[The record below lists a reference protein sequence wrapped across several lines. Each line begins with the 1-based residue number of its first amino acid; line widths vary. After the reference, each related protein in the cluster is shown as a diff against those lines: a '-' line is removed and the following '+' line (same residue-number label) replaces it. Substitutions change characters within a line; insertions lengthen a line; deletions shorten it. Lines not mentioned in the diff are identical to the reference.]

1 MNSFSHGGIGP
12 GHHHWDPPEPR
23 RAGPGEWPAFE
34 AALAVV
40 NHDVRATLPGQD
52 ALILV
57 AVPSYEPP
65 PGDAVG
71 GDQLYVAMPDGRWHG
86 NPVNSSDLEEGG
98 PPEPD
103 DAAAVLAEVADAAQ
117 STVMELLW
125 RAWPVCP
132 AHQVGTHLWLAAS
145 DDPDGAGTDEN
156 DTDENDT
163 DEADPPAWW
172 CGGGR
177 GGTRHRLS
185 LVGELAAT
193 TVPGRP

>member
-1 MNSFSHGGIGP
+1 MNSFSHGGIGS
-12 GHHHWDPPEPR
+12 GHHRRDRGEPR
-23 RAGPGEWPAFE
+23 RAEPGEWPAFE

-40 NHDVRATLPGQD
+40 NRDVRATLRGQD
-52 ALILV
+52 PLILV
-57 AVPSYEPP
+57 AVPSSEPL
-65 PGDAVG
+65 PGEAVG
-71 GDQLYVAMPDGRWHG
+71 REQLYVAMPDGRWHG
-86 NPVNSSDLEEGG
+86 NPVNSSDLEEGD

-117 STVMELLW
+117 STVMELRW

-132 AHQVGTHLWLAAS
+132 VHQVGTHLWLAAS
-145 DDPDGAGTDEN
+145 DGPDGG
-156 DTDENDT
+156 DTDGGDMDEDDT
-163 DEADPPAWW
+163 DAADPPAWW